1 MALNN
6 TELGLIGGSGGLIVL
21 LGIAT
26 VFTIWYNS
34 QNHSDPIRRNSE
46 ILKANQSRYSGSR
59 KSLNNTDLNSV
70 ILSIDDAYGRNAT
83 KRRKKSNK
91 RKRKS
96 NKRK

>member
-1 MALNN
+1 MALDN
-6 TELGLIGGSGGLIVL
+6 TEIGFIGGGVGFIVL
-21 LGIAT
+21 IGIAT
-26 VFTIWYNS
+26 VATILYKS

-46 ILKANQSRYSGSR
+46 ILKTNKARSTNSHE
-59 KSLNNTDLNSV
+59 SLNNTDLNSV
-70 ILSIDDAYGRNAT
+70 ILSIDNAFGRNAT

>member
-1 MALNN
+1 MALDN
-6 TELGLIGGSGGLIVL
+6 TELGLIGGGGGFIVL
-21 LGIAT
+21 LVIT
-26 VFTIWYNS
+26 VATIWYKS

-46 ILKANQSRYSGSR
+46 ILEANQSRYSGSR
-59 KSLNNTDLNSV
+59 KSLNDTDLNSV
-70 ILSIDDAYGRNAT
+70 ISSLKDGFGRNAT